1 MTVGR
6 AYTFVTRGIPDIF
19 GLESVFAGGIVLRR
33 LTTTILWLACAGPA
47 AAAIA
52 PPPPTADDGTTFHLF
67 VGDQYTYDDNLYRIP
82 ASFSPVVST
91 LTPNATRED
100 RINTVSGGGIGQWF
114 FGRQNIDFSVRADYS
129 RFAHNTAL
137 NNTGGDA
144 TLNWNWLVGPYF
156 SGQVGA
162 EFNRAL
168 ASFAETRYLGRDLVD
183 YKTYFGKATFQVGPH
198 WAIIGGARETDI
210 THGAAAAAFNN
221 FKIRSG
227 NAGME
232 FTMGVSDSFGLDYR
246 YTKGLYPPNY
256 TFDNLP
262 FDRDFKEDTYR
273 GTIKYAITE
282 KFNVDAYAGYLK
294 HTLPA
299 QNILPSSVFGNFSG
313 DIWRATFNWLPTEKT
328 QLGFAAW
335 RELHAYLVDASNYF
349 VSKGYSVS
357 PTWRPTEK
365 ITVDFIASREDQDFV
380 AIQSVLGL
388 LAPPRFDRVTAEQIN
403 VFYVPRERWTLN
415 LFFRN
420 ERRTSNQTDIAYSD
434 RSGNLSFTYKFW

>member
-1 MTVGR
+1 
-6 AYTFVTRGIPDIF
+6 
-19 GLESVFAGGIVLRR
+19 VFAGGIELRG
-33 LTTTILWLACAGPA
+33 LTRTILWLACAGPA
-47 AAAIA
+47 GAAIA
-52 PPPPTADDGTTFHLF
+52 PPPPTPDEGTTFHLF

-82 ASFSPVVST
+82 PSFPVASTVAPD
-91 LTPNATRED
+91 ATRGD

-114 FGRQNIDFSVRADYS
+114 FGRQNIDFALRADYS
-129 RFAHNTAL
+129 RFANNTAL
-137 NNTGGDA
+137 NNTGGDGS
-144 TLNWNWLVGPYF
+144 LIWNWLVGSYF

-168 ASFAETRYLGRDLVD
+168 ANFAETRYLGRDLVD
-183 YKTYFGKATFQVGPH
+183 DKTYFGKATFQVGPH
-198 WAIIGGARETDI
+198 WAIVGGAREMDI
-210 THGAAAAAFNN
+210 THGASAAAFNN
-221 FKIRSG
+221 FKTRSG

-232 FTMGVSDSFGLDYR
+232 FSTGVSDTFGLEYR

-262 FDRDFKEDTYR
+262 FDRDFKEDIYR

-299 QNILPSSVFGNFSG
+299 QNILPSAVFGNFSG
-313 DIWRATFNWLPTEKT
+313 DIWRVTLNWLPTEKT
-328 QLGFAAW
+328 QLGFGAW
-335 RELHAYLVDASNYF
+335 RELHAYLVNASNYF
-349 VSKGYSVS
+349 VSKGFSVS

-388 LAPPRFDRVTAEQIN
+388 AAPPVFDRVTAEQIN
-403 VFYVPRERWTLN
+403 VNYVPRERWMLN
-415 LFFRN
+415 LFFRH
-420 ERRTSNQTDIAYSD
+420 ERRTSNQTEFSFSD
-434 RSGNLSFTYKFW
+434 NWGNVSFTYKFW